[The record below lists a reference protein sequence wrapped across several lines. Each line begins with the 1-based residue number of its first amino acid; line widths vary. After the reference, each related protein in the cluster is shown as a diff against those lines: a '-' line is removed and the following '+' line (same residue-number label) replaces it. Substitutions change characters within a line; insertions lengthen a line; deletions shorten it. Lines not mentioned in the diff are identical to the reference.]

1 MHDVQLLNV
10 SMEHLLF
17 VWTPVSPDCPY
28 KHYTVISSNCGN
40 CTNIVTSNSITCSNV
55 VATRQLHMC
64 TLIVQSI
71 VCKNIPGAASNPQ
84 TIAIK
89 GYNNIIIELL
99 N

>member
-1 MHDVQLLNV
+1 MFGLQFHQTVLTNII
-10 SMEHLLF
+10 LLF
-17 VWTPVSPDCPY
+17 HQIVE
-28 KHYTVISSNCGN
+28 TVY
-40 CTNIVTSNSITCSNV
+40 TNIVTFNSITCSNV

-71 VCKNIPGAASNPQ
+71 VCENIPGAASNPQ